1 MGIILREEWFG
12 GIVGDTHSYNIRV
25 LNRYTFNLLK
35 DYTHKTIT
43 NETRKLISLLKSKDI
58 EVNERLRIIKNSAI
72 GPSPIL
78 SAPIIVWLEI
88 TDKCS
93 LKCKQ
98 CFLDSKSLN
107 KNNTLSLEL
116 LEKIIFELYETGVY
130 KVTITGGEPLLYK
143 GLPNLLT
150 LLNEKDI
157 GIRIFTNGLVPHRNI
172 EMLNNFKIDIL
183 FLSLDGWGIDN
194 DVFRGR
200 FSFNKIISSLKYL
213 VKLSNIANVTASL
226 TLNKRN
232 IKNLEP
238 LFQMASDIGVKT
250 FLTRPLL
257 IYPWSKNLKSDF
269 HLTKEELVNALLQLD
284 ELSCKYKVEYQ
295 INKIP
300 FIPIKKK
307 IFHDDKPSNAS
318 LWNILK
324 VNNNIDCVGGNLVCG
339 IRSDGIVIPCGFIK
353 LLYESNE
360 ENSILKKNFA
370 WLWKHSPN
378 LNKLRNIKPNVYC
391 KKCKLLQ
398 VCNGGC
404 RANSDFF
411 HGNKEGID
419 QYCIFHKT
427 SFGGRLASEQ
437 NITFKDFLYTKKFIN
452 TSCIY
457 VSDSV
462 LVSKCGWST
471 LEAFYE

>member
-143 GLPNLLT
+143 ELPNLLT
-150 LLNEKDI
+150 LLNVKDI

-183 FLSLDGWGIDN
+183 FLSL
-194 DVFRGR
+194 
-200 FSFNKIISSLKYL
+200 
-213 VKLSNIANVTASL
+213 
-226 TLNKRN
+226 
-232 IKNLEP
+232 
-238 LFQMASDIGVKT
+238 
-250 FLTRPLL
+250 
-257 IYPWSKNLKSDF
+257 
-269 HLTKEELVNALLQLD
+269 
-284 ELSCKYKVEYQ
+284 
-295 INKIP
+295 
-300 FIPIKKK
+300 
-307 IFHDDKPSNAS
+307 
-318 LWNILK
+318 
-324 VNNNIDCVGGNLVCG
+324 
-339 IRSDGIVIPCGFIK
+339 
-353 LLYESNE
+353 
-360 ENSILKKNFA
+360 
-370 WLWKHSPN
+370 
-378 LNKLRNIKPNVYC
+378 
-391 KKCKLLQ
+391 
-398 VCNGGC
+398 
-404 RANSDFF
+404 
-411 HGNKEGID
+411 
-419 QYCIFHKT
+419 
-427 SFGGRLASEQ
+427 
-437 NITFKDFLYTKKFIN
+437 
-452 TSCIY
+452 
-457 VSDSV
+457 
-462 LVSKCGWST
+462 
-471 LEAFYE
+471 